1 MTCMRLARSHSLIA
15 ASIFAAGLGAAVTAH
30 AQQGRAVGAPVG
42 AGTPSSLR
50 ESIRRVERETGGE
63 VLQARPTPWNGR
75 EVNRVKVLT
84 PEGRVRVVTDD
95 PRQASAER
103 ERRRRD
109 SRRRDDG
116 R

>member
-1 MTCMRLARSHSLIA
+1 MRLVRTHSLIA
-15 ASIFAAGLGAAVTAH
+15 ASLIAAGFGATAAQ
-30 AQQGRAVGAPVG
+30 AQQVRPVG
-42 AGTPSSLR
+42 AAMGAASPSSLR

-109 SRRRDDG
+109 SRSRDDG